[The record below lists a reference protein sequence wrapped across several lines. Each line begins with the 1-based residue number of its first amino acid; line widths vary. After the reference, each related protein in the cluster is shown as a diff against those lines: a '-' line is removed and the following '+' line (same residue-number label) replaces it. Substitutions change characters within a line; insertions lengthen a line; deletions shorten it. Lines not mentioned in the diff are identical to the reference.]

1 MSAKIKAIY
10 SADKAMQPEQ
20 EQALKAHLQAI
31 AKILYD
37 DSDPDA
43 MQTLEG
49 IEVTVRQKIQAH
61 VSPELGNFLLARL
74 QQQQQGESEG

>member
-1 MSAKIKAIY
+1 
-10 SADKAMQPEQ
+10 MQPAQ

-37 DSDPDA
+37 DSAPDA

-49 IEVTVRQKIQAH
+49 IEMTVRQKIQAH
-61 VSPELGNFLLARL
+61 VSPALGNFLLERL
-74 QQQQQGESEG
+74 QQQPQGDPER

>member
-1 MSAKIKAIY
+1 
-10 SADKAMQPEQ
+10 MQPEQ

-49 IEVTVRQKIQAH
+49 IEMTVRQKIQAH
-61 VSPELGNFLLARL
+61 VSPELGNFLLERL
-74 QQQQQGESEG
+74 QPQQQGDPER